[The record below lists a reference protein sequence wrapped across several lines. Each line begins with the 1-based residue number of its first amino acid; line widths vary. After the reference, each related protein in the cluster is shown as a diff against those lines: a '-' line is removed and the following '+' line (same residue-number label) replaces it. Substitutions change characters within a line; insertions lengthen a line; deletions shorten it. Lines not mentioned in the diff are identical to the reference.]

1 MHKIRVGIVGTGFGA
16 VVHAPI
22 FRLHPGFEVRG
33 LASVHRGIQKRSFES
48 SDGLAVYDNWIRLLN
63 EEELDLVSVASAPVL
78 HSEMALAAIR
88 KGLHVLCEKPLG
100 MNANETSILLK
111 ESQKKGVR
119 GYVNFQ
125 WRMLPIRRKI
135 KQIIESGELGAVRH
149 IKYQGSFSA
158 YEQLQ
163 NQYRGWEGKKESG
176 GGFLFAVG
184 SHMFD
189 SLMWWTGET
198 ITQVY
203 ADLRTWVPFFKGSKG
218 EETRDADDA
227 FSVMGNFENG
237 ASFIVDFLAPGVNG
251 KGWTLEVYGTRGT
264 LVMKNDRT
272 LEMGMGESFRE
283 LPLEQIE
290 PPSQLDISA
299 KLYYGGFYPMIDFIH
314 QSIGNGETIPSIP
327 TFEDGHRV
335 QTVLDAI
342 FESAEKQARVT
353 VNYATPC

>member
-1 MHKIRVGIVGTGFGA
+1 MQNIKIGIVGTGFGA
-16 VVHAPI
+16 EVHAPI
-22 FRLHPGFEVRG
+22 FSLHPGFEVRG
-33 LASVHRGIQKRSFES
+33 IASVHRGIRKRSFKS
-48 SDGLAVYDNWIRLLN
+48 LDGLAVYDDWIRLLN
-63 EEELDLVSVASAPVL
+63 DEELDLITIASAPML
-78 HSEMALAAIR
+78 HSEMALTAIR

-100 MNANETSILLK
+100 MNADETSMMLK
-111 ESQKKGVR
+111 ELGEKGVH

-135 KQIIESGELGAVRH
+135 KQIIENGELGAVRH

-158 YEQLQ
+158 NQQLQ

-184 SHMFD
+184 SHMLD
-189 SLMWWTGET
+189 SLMWWTGGT
-198 ITQVY
+198 IAQVY
-203 ADLRTWVPFFKGSKG
+203 ADLRTWVPFFKGSQG
-218 EETRDADDA
+218 EEARDADDA
-227 FSVMGNFENG
+227 FSIMGHFESG

-251 KGWTLEVYGTRGT
+251 TGWNLEIYGTRGT

-272 LEMGMGESFRE
+272 LEIGFGEGFKE
-283 LPLEQIE
+283 ILLEQIE
-290 PPSQLDISA
+290 PPSQLDIPA
-299 KLYYGGFYPMIDFIH
+299 KLYYSGFYPMIDFIH
-314 QSIGNGETIPSIP
+314 QSITTGESIPIIP

-353 VNYATPC
+353 VNYANPC